1 MTNCLYSLVF
11 PIHGL
16 NQLDSVLNEEASQSN
31 LLELSRLQ
39 PLEKNVMIFGED
51 SL

>member
-1 MTNCLYSLVF
+1 MTSCLYSLVF

-16 NQLDSVLNEEASQSN
+16 NQLESVVEDEASHSN
-31 LLELSRLQ
+31 LIELSLQ
-39 PLEKNVMIFGED
+39 PIQKNSIVFGED

>member
-1 MTNCLYSLVF
+1 MASCLYSLVF

-16 NQLDSVLNEEASQSN
+16 NQLESVEEEKASHSN
-31 LLELSRLQ
+31 LLELSLQ
-39 PLEKNVMIFGED
+39 PIQKNLIIFGED